1 MVVTRAPD
9 FVQKSVNKVR
19 DEHLWKDWYF
29 MKREVFLK
37 YRKRK
42 WQMLLIYFQIRNLVN
57 YWLLWSAEWWRILIE
72 WIRSLR
78 QGEYQEEFGD
88 SEECERQ
95 VNMLKIIRIE
105 KCKGGWE
112 QMEGDYEK
120 GDWDLWKVWE
130 QYRYE
135 DGLNLCFK
143 VTSAQSFKFLFLLY
157 FSINK
162 RRKHNKC

>member
-1 MVVTRAPD
+1 MVRRSIYFGSDQGTRFCAEEC
-9 FVQKSVNKVR
+9 VNKVR

-88 SEECERQ
+88 SEEYERPGEYAED
-95 VNMLKIIRIE
+95 IRIDKWLE
-105 KCKGGWE
+105 TDGIRLWE
-112 QMEGDYEK
+112 RWLESVEGVRAVEI
-120 GDWDLWKVWE
+120 WRWSE
-130 QYRYE
+130 
-135 DGLNLCFK
+135 
-143 VTSAQSFKFLFLLY
+143 SLF
-157 FSINK
+157 
-162 RRKHNKC
+162 